1 MSPSPSPSS
10 INRCVFIRV
19 LLSLLILSYGRAGKS
34 VKQEGEKMRIISGE
48 RRGLQLKSASGTDT
62 RPTSDKVKESVFNM
76 IGPYFD
82 GGRVLDLFGGSGG
95 LALEALSRGMDRAV
109 LIEKDRRAQAAIL
122 ENVAKCRYDD
132 RVELIRA
139 DARQAVRRII
149 AKGEPFDLLFL
160 DPPYARDT
168 YYKLAG
174 ELAEA
179 GLIARGGTIV
189 CEHDRSVS
197 LPDSF
202 GESIKEKES
211 VYGGTVI
218 TIYRNA
224 AGEGETNG

>member
-1 MSPSPSPSS
+1 
-10 INRCVFIRV
+10 
-19 LLSLLILSYGRAGKS
+19 
-34 VKQEGEKMRIISGE
+34 MRIISGE
-48 RRGLQLKSASGTDT
+48 RRGLQLKSASGTGT
-62 RPTSDKVKESVFNM
+62 RPTSDKVKESLFNM

-82 GGRVLDLFGGSGG
+82 GGRVLDLFAGSGG
-95 LALEALSRGMDRAV
+95 LAVEALSRGMDHAV

-149 AKGEPFDLLFL
+149 AKGEPFDLVFL

-168 YYKLAG
+168 YYKLAL

-179 GLIARGGTIV
+179 GLIAGNGTVV
-189 CEHDRSVS
+189 CEHDRSVT

-202 GESIKEKES
+202 GEFCKEKES

-218 TIYRNA
+218 SIYRHA
-224 AGEGETNG
+224 VGEGEENG